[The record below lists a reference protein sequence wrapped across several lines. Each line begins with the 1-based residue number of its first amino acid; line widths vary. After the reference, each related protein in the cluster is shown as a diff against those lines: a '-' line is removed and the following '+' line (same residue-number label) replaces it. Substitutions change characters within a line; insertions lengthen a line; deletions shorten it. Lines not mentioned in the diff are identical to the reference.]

1 MLVKYLKMNVKWVL
15 CQTTS
20 VQKRKKEN
28 IAQYVCIFV
37 YFQVTFKWLQIFL

>member
-1 MLVKYLKMNVKWVL
+1 MNVKWVL

-20 VQKRKKEN
+20 VQKQKKERKEN
-28 IAQYVCIFV
+28 IAQYECIFV